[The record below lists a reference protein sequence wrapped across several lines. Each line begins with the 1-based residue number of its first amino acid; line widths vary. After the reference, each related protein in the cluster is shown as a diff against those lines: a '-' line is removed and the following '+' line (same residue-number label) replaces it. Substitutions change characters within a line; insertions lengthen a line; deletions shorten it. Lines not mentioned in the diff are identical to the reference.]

1 MISVR
6 IDKKVNELQKALGDQ
21 APKRLKKEVSA
32 AVNAAAK
39 RTQNLLA
46 KEVSKEL
53 ATSQKVIKEGISVTK
68 KATPDNL
75 AAEVTQKESQ
85 RLSLKRFGAQQ
96 TKTGVRYKIS
106 KTQGRKF
113 VKSAFMP
120 EALGQHV
127 YQRQGKSRL
136 PIQKLHGP
144 SPWGITVKNQLDK
157 LVTSRDIEPELIKQ
171 LDRQI
176 KAVNFKKSQGQ

>member
-1 MISVR
+1 MLFVSV
-6 IDKKVNELQKALGDQ
+6 KGKVNQLAKALGDE
-21 APKRLKKEVSA
+21 APRRLKKEVAA

-68 KATPDNL
+68 KATPENL
-75 AAEVTQKESQ
+75 NAEVTQKESQ

-106 KTQGRKF
+106 KTKGRKF
-113 VKSAFMP
+113 VKGAFKAMT
-120 EALGQHV
+120 LGEHI
-127 YQRQGKSRL
+127 YKREGETRL
-136 PIQKLHGP
+136 PIQKLYGP
-144 SPWGITVKNQLDK
+144 SPWGVTVKNKLDEV
-157 LVTSRDIEPELIKQ
+157 VTNRDIKPELIKQ
-171 LDRQI
+171 LDRRI
-176 KAVNFKKSQGQ
+176 KAVNFKKSQG

>member
-1 MISVR
+1 MLFVSV
-6 IDKKVNELQKALGDQ
+6 KGKVNQLAKALGDE
-21 APKRLKKEVSA
+21 APKRLKKEVAA

-46 KEVSKEL
+46 KEISKEL
-53 ATSQKVIKEGISVTK
+53 AASQKVIKEGISVTK
-68 KATPDNL
+68 KATSENL
-75 AAEVTQKESQ
+75 NAEVTQKESQ

-113 VKSAFMP
+113 VKSAFKP

-127 YQRQGKSRL
+127 YQRQGKTRL

-144 SPWGITVKNQLDK
+144 SPWGVTVKNELDQ
-157 LVTSRDIEPELIKQ
+157 LVTKRDIKPELIKQ
-171 LDRQI
+171 LDRRI